1 MPVLALAGL
10 ATKGLSSGYS
20 VIGTV
25 RSGAA
30 RQEFCAMDPARARPV
45 VLDVTDC
52 AAIGAEVAQAER
64 DVGPIGVLVN
74 KAGYGR
80 EGTLE
85 RGRWTR

>member
-1 MPVLALAGL
+1 
-10 ATKGLSSGYS
+10 
-20 VIGTV
+20 
-25 RSGAA
+25 
-30 RQEFCAMDPARARPV
+30 MDPARARPV